1 MTKSLFEENGYLAEC
16 TAEIIAI
23 EADGALILDQ
33 TVFYP
38 TGGGQPGDSGWLY
51 LEDGTELSIVTTQ
64 KSKEV
69 AGNIRHLPAE
79 GQAANLA
86 KFTVG
91 LSVQAKIDWQMRYR
105 YMRYHTAMHLLC
117 ATIPC
122 GVTGGQIAQDKAR
135 LDFDLGEHQIDKQQ
149 IQDSLNQLIA
159 QDMPV
164 TADWI
169 SDADLDRN
177 PELVRTLSVQPPRG
191 QGQVRLIRIDDTD
204 LQPCG
209 GTHLR
214 RTGEVGAIEVRKI
227 ENKGKRNRR
236 ISLVLSAPDVNVT
249 ADVPQA

>member
-1 MTKSLFEENGYLAEC
+1 MTKPLYQENSYLAESS
-16 TAEIIAI
+16 AEIIAI

-33 TVFYP
+33 TIFYP
-38 TGGGQPGDSGWLY
+38 TGGGQPGDGGCLC
-51 LEDGTELSIVTTQ
+51 LEDGTELIIATTQ
-64 KSKEV
+64 KSNEV
-69 AGNIRHLPAE
+69 SGNIRHVPAE
-79 GQAANLA
+79 GQEEKLA

-91 LSVQAKIDWQMRYR
+91 ITVQAIINWQMRYR

-135 LDFDLGEHQIDKQQ
+135 LDFDLGDHQIDKQQ

-159 QDMPV
+159 QDKPV
-164 TADWI
+164 TADWV

-177 PELVRTLSVQPPRG
+177 PELVRTLSVQPPKG
-191 QGQVRLIRIDDTD
+191 QGQVRLIRIEATD

-209 GTHLR
+209 GTHLH
-214 RTGEVGAIEVRKI
+214 RTGEVGSIEVRKI

-236 ISLVLSAPDVNVT
+236 ISLVLSAPDLM
-249 ADVPQA
+249 PS